1 MTPEQNKAAVTAFYD
16 LMFNHS
22 QPAEAVRLDVLKG
35 SEARGLRCSGLRF
48 VTSKSLFSVT
58 LKSLISV
65 TLKSQFSVTLKSVST
80 VNRAR
85 IRRSIIDG
93 RDLRSVGLHEIESPP
108 A

>member
-1 MTPEQNKAAVTAFYD
+1 MNSA
-16 LMFNHS
+16 
-22 QPAEAVRLDVLKG
+22 
-35 SEARGLRCSGLRF
+35 LRFLRWLRASVLRF

-58 LKSLISV
+58 LKS
-65 TLKSQFSVTLKSVST
+65 QFSVTVKSVFT

>member
-1 MTPEQNKAAVTAFYD
+1 MLRVEIRDLEVAIFRDLEVAIFRDLEVT
-16 LMFNHS
+16 
-22 QPAEAVRLDVLKG
+22 
-35 SEARGLRCSGLRF
+35 
-48 VTSKSLFSVT
+48 
-58 LKSLISV
+58 ISV
-65 TLKSQFSVTLKSVST
+65 TLKSQFSMTLKSLFD